1 MGRGLKMKCL
11 TLTEFKKMGGI
22 WQSEYVIQ
30 MEKILGLVLTSMD
43 RYWDIPELDRLNYIN
58 HLEQEV
64 YNKKRGKDEI

>member
-1 MGRGLKMKCL
+1 MGRGLKMKFL

-43 RYWDIPELDRLNYIN
+43 RY
-58 HLEQEV
+58 
-64 YNKKRGKDEI
+64 

>member
-1 MGRGLKMKCL
+1 MKYL
-11 TLTEFKKMGGI
+11 FLNFYESTEFKKMGGI

-64 YNKKRGKDEI
+64 YNKKRVKDEI

>member
-1 MGRGLKMKCL
+1 MKYL
-11 TLTEFKKMGGI
+11 FLNFYESTEFKKMGGI

-58 HLEQEV
+58 HLEREV
-64 YNKKRGKDEI
+64 YNKKRVKDEI

>member
-1 MGRGLKMKCL
+1 
-11 TLTEFKKMGGI
+11 MGGI

-64 YNKKRGKDEI
+64 YNKKRVKDEI